1 MPKPSPP
8 PSPPRPKWDLSK
20 SPHPRSDAEPAQTRS
35 APRSPGRMSVGSA
48 STISEVS
55 GLGTDDASAAAT
67 RGTSHP
73 PSPPRSPHRPGSAPR
88 SPGGRSPGRRTSAG
102 SDDGTPFSAHL
113 ASLDG
118 VQRRG
123 GVPASRRQ
131 LQQASPQEL
140 HDSPM
145 VPLDFDMTRL
155 RYTAGPTRQKDTA
168 IVALSRQLEAM
179 RERLSSAET
188 AAQESAEK
196 RSRQV
201 QIMDERPIEV
211 APMATLPQPTVGRPS
226 AGTAFG
232 EQFERNRHLAIL
244 RLEDE
249 CRAWKVRVET
259 VEKRE
264 AAARAHVEQEV
275 HRARNEVLLE
285 TAMQQRRLHAMQ
297 MRSLA
302 RAFVQFEER
311 HLRRGLAAFKR
322 NHADVAA
329 TRQLIRVAMP
339 QWRSFRTAAA
349 WRGFKEALAWRRR
362 LETAAFRVRY
372 SFYRRLT
379 IKAFN
384 AWHSFAERSAVVN
397 RKTDRKALAIAGTR
411 GVMIKRAA
419 LTEWRDATGG
429 VHVLRRKIV
438 RLRLKHVARF
448 QALVFLQWA
457 HAGAISRSFREEAE
471 SKEAHALRLRI
482 ERHTRGFDIR
492 RAAKLLREWH
502 GTVRKSVVV
511 KVSIARAQA
520 VWTRSRMTLF
530 FGSWATYTAATRK
543 SRYAG
548 VQSLVDHWRRE
559 ASTAARHRR
568 LLERH
573 SSSST
578 VSKKV
583 TATAFHRWA
592 RDAAISRASAATARA
607 DAAAA
612 AMAAKDAEIEA
623 LKRAA
628 DVERRG
634 AAEATARELDTQ
646 KKLAAA
652 ETRAPPLAL
661 TSDGLLDCPLGW
673 RPLQCDG
680 DSSFASNADPAAPI
694 FLPKYGAAGAEDGDT
709 PERGCAVMIM
719 AGGSRKGKM
728 SVAVLDVDTVV
739 DPESGI
745 LEAKTAW
752 LALDSVSGTPP
763 EYRENPAVCAVPPIA
778 AATAAASAG
787 SDPNTVT
794 GGVFVFG
801 GYDGTKETSD
811 AHVLLRRQVHT
822 RGGKGD
828 VSWEWIKLVKA
839 SKSPSPPPRSHSIAF
854 ATPPPFASSPA
865 SQDAPRADV
874 YVFGG
879 YRSGATQGGLRND
892 LWRLDLATMHWSNPE
907 QFGDVPAPRRDAA
920 VAVSFVS
927 GSGTGRAFIHG
938 GCAADGEPLADAYSF
953 DIATN
958 EWSRLPPDEM
968 DFDVVDRQVV
978 GGDDEAEIAAFG
990 VAAEIANLNRSGG
1003 LSPATRFPSARSHHA
1018 LAVVGGS
1025 LIVHGGRV
1033 ANPGNGRRDRQP
1045 DHSAHALNLETLTWR
1060 CLRTGGST
1068 NAPPPAG
1075 RSSNHA
1081 IFAHRTG
1088 ILFVGSGSTNAAV
1101 RDGAAPPVYAL
1112 EIAAAREGRRL
1123 RAELIAMTR
1132 SKATAEDAA
1141 ARATASAASAA
1152 DEVRLV
1158 RAAAAKLKEEAD
1170 AIAAAEAEGRDA
1182 QRVLRRKLAD
1192 ARAEARDAENAAD
1205 VADAEAAEARDAA
1218 LVARSAADSAKRVA
1232 MEAREA
1238 MRSTNSRADA
1248 AEAATRRA
1256 NHDLNQA
1263 RGELSSA
1270 ESDASTSAGMIES
1283 KRISELRDE
1292 LARITM
1298 EATSA
1303 IEAKRM
1309 AEATAEAARERIRVA
1324 VNREADAARRAALL
1338 ESRQE
1343 RMAEESREAQ
1353 AALMKH
1359 IADLEDEVAKAT
1371 SARWAKELESALE
1384 PMVPALAPPRVDDQE
1399 TSSSSDDS
1407 SSSDEYSQDFND
1419 SDPDLPARIVSML
1432 DVSRP
1437 AWSSQ

>member
-8 PSPPRPKWDLSK
+8 PSPPRPKWDSSR
-20 SPHPRSDAEPAQTRS
+20 SPHPRSGAEPAQTRS

-48 STISEVS
+48 STVSE
-55 GLGTDDASAAAT
+55 GTEDASAAAT

-73 PSPPRSPHRPGSAPR
+73 PSPPRSPHRPGGAPR
-88 SPGGRSPGRRTSAG
+88 SPGGRSPGRRNSAG
-102 SDDGTPFSAHL
+102 SDEGTPFSAHL
-113 ASLDG
+113 ASLD
-118 VQRRG
+118 VQRLG
-123 GVPASRRQ
+123 GVPATRRQ

-140 HDSPM
+140 HDAPM
-145 VPLDFDMTRL
+145 VPLEFDMTRL

-179 RERLSSAET
+179 RERLNSAEQ

-196 RSRQV
+196 RARQV
-201 QIMDERPIEV
+201 RIADERPIEV
-211 APMATLPQPTVGRPS
+211 TPMAELPHPTVGRSPAS
-226 AGTAFG
+226 AAFG
-232 EQFERNRHLAIL
+232 EQSERNRHLAVL

-249 CRAWKVRVET
+249 CRAWKLKVEAA
-259 VEKRE
+259 EKRE

-275 HRARNEVLLE
+275 QRARQEVLLE
-285 TAMQQRRLHAMQ
+285 TAVQQRRMHAMQ

-311 HLRRGLAAFKR
+311 HLRRGMAAFKR
-322 NHADVAA
+322 NHADVAS
-329 TRQLIRVAMP
+329 TRQLLRVAMP

-372 SFYRRLT
+372 SFYRRLS
-379 IKAFN
+379 IKVFN
-384 AWHSFAERSAVVN
+384 AWQSFAERSAVVN
-397 RKTDRKALAIAGTR
+397 RKTKRKALAIAGTR
-411 GVMIKRAA
+411 GAMTKRDA
-419 LTEWRDATGG
+419 LTAWRDATGG
-429 VHVLRRKIV
+429 VHVLRRKII

-457 HAGAISRSFREEAE
+457 HAAAISRSYREETE
-471 SKEAHALRLRI
+471 SKEAHALKLRI
-482 ERHTRGFDIR
+482 ERHTRGFAIR
-492 RAAKLLREWH
+492 RAAKVLREWH
-502 GTVRKSVVV
+502 GTARKSVVV
-511 KVSIARAQA
+511 KVSVARAQA

-530 FGSWATYTAATRK
+530 FGSWATYTSAIRK
-543 SRYAG
+543 SRYSG

-559 ASTAARHRR
+559 ASTAAKHRR

-573 SSSST
+573 AST
-578 VSKKV
+578 SVVSKKI
-583 TATAFHRWA
+583 AALAFHRWA
-592 RDAAISRASAATARA
+592 RDSAMSRANAAIARA
-607 DAAAA
+607 DAVAAS
-612 AMAAKDAEIEA
+612 MAAKDAEIEA

-634 AAEATARELDTQ
+634 AAEATARELDAQ

-661 TSDGLLDCPLGW
+661 TGDGLLDCPLGW
-673 RPLQCDG
+673 RPLRCDG
-680 DSSFASNADPAAPI
+680 DASFKSNADPTAPV
-694 FLPKYGAAGAEDGDT
+694 FLPEYDASGAEDGDT

-752 LALDSVSGTPP
+752 FALQSVRGTPP
-763 EYRENPAVCAVPPIA
+763 DCRENPAVCAVPPIA
-778 AATAAASAG
+778 AATAAAAAG

-794 GGVFVFG
+794 GGVFVYG
-801 GYDGTKETSD
+801 GYDGAKETSD
-811 AHVLLRRQVHT
+811 AHVLLRRQSHG
-822 RGGKGD
+822 RGGGKVE
-828 VSWEWIKLVKA
+828 VSWEWIELVKA
-839 SKSPSPPPRSHSIAF
+839 SKSPSPPPRSHSMAF
-854 ATPPPFASSPA
+854 STPPPFASSPA
-865 SQDAPRADV
+865 AQDAPRADV
-874 YVFGG
+874 YIFGG
-879 YRSGATQGGLRND
+879 YRSGATHGGLRND

-927 GSGTGRAFIHG
+927 SSGTGRAFVHG
-938 GCAADGEPLADAYSF
+938 GCAADGEPLTDAYSF

-958 EWSRLPPDEM
+958 EWSRLPPDET
-968 DFDVVDRQVV
+968 DFDVVDRQGD

-1033 ANPGNGRRDRQP
+1033 SNPGNGRRYRQP

-1088 ILFVGSGSTNAAV
+1088 VIFVGSGATNAAV
-1101 RDGAAPPVYAL
+1101 RDGTAPPVYAL

-1123 RAELIAMTR
+1123 RAELVAITR
-1132 SKATAEDAA
+1132 AKATAEDEA
-1141 ARATASAASAA
+1141 ARAKASAASAT

-1170 AIAAAEAEGRDA
+1170 SIAALEAEGRDA

-1192 ARAEARDAENAAD
+1192 ARAEARDAEAAADAAD
-1205 VADAEAAEARDAA
+1205 VEAAEARDAA
-1218 LVARSAADSAKRVA
+1218 VVARSGADNAKRIA
-1232 MEAREA
+1232 LEAREA
-1238 MRSTNSRADA
+1238 MRAANSRADA

-1256 NHDLNQA
+1256 NHELNQA
-1263 RGELSSA
+1263 RAELSSA
-1270 ESDASTSAGMIES
+1270 ERDAHTTAGMIES
-1283 KRISELRDE
+1283 ARISELRNE
-1292 LARITM
+1292 LARVTM
-1298 EATSA
+1298 EAQAA

-1309 AEATAEAARERIRVA
+1309 AEATAEAAKERIRVA

-1343 RMAEESREAQ
+1343 RMAEENREAQ
-1353 AALMKH
+1353 ASLRKH
-1359 IADLEDEVAKAT
+1359 IAELEDEVAKAT
-1371 SARWAKELESALE
+1371 SERWARELDSAFE
-1384 PMVPALAPPRVDDQE
+1384 PKVPALAGPKPQVDDDDSDSSEEE
-1399 TSSSSDDS
+1399 TSSG
-1407 SSSDEYSQDFND
+1407 SDEYSQDFND

-1437 AWSSQ
+1437 AWEAS